1 MKTLMLYLLGN
12 KVGMSRWC
20 LLMISQ
26 HAQCERGK
34 VMGVDVHNYYMYVY
48 LYIRYVDK
56 KNWIVFYSD

>member
-34 VMGVDVHNYYMYVY
+34 VMGVGVHMYVY
-48 LYIRYVDK
+48 IYMLCGQK
-56 KNWIVFYSD
+56 KLDRIL